1 MKAKR
6 ARRRLQRKWK
16 STGVEAIRVAYRAA
30 CRVANKLITESRHVF
45 YSWRVTESARDP
57 RALWR
62 CVKGLLHTNNQS
74 ISHEP
79 GMSDRFSSFF
89 NEKIVKAKAKIAA
102 LKATLTSNPPRAQT
116 AQVHSSL
123 DSLTE
128 TSVTEV
134 AKLISWLPNK
144 SSPLDY
150 IHTSILKSCSD
161 VFSPLIARL
170 ANLSFSE
177 GRFPDRFKVA
187 QVTPLIKKE
196 GLDVNDPA
204 NYRPISNLNTILKII
219 ETLSGQTATTC
230 CSNRS
235 L

>member
-1 MKAKR
+1 M
-6 ARRRLQRKWK
+6 L
-16 STGVEAIRVAYRAA
+16 
-30 CRVANKLITESRHVF
+30 
-45 YSWRVTESARDP
+45 
-57 RALWR
+57 
-62 CVKGLLHTNNQS
+62 
-74 ISHEP
+74 
-79 GMSDRFSSFF
+79 DRFSSFF
-89 NEKIVKAKAKIAA
+89 NEKIVKAKAKISA

-123 DSLTE
+123 DSLAE

-134 AKLISWLPNK
+134 AKLISRLPNK

-204 NYRPISNLNTILKII
+204 NYRPISNLNTISKII
-219 ETLSGQTATTC
+219 ERLCLARLLPHVAATGHFKPLQSAYRKHHSTETA
-230 CSNRS
+230 
-235 L
+235 LLKILDDL